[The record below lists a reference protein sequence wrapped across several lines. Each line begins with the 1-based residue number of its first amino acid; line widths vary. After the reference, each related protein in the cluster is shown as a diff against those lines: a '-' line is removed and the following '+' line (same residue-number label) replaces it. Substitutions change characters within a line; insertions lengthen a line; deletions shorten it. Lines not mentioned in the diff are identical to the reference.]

1 MSAPSFSV
9 GRKKP
14 SPVAVG
20 RPVPPPPSFDDSE
33 LRRRLR
39 ELEGRVIPQFDPSAL
54 QARLAELEGRQAPM
68 FDPSDLQRQIR
79 ELGQRPGR
87 DDFMS
92 IERQLQDL
100 RNRDVPQFDP
110 SALQAQ
116 IGGLQ
121 RQLGNIPQFDDSAL
135 RDRLQALEG
144 REIPQFDASGLQ
156 SQIGGL
162 EDRLANLPQFD
173 PTQLQQGIAGLEDRL
188 ANIPQFDPS
197 QLQQQIQANRDLL
210 GNIPQFDDTAL
221 KNRLQA
227 LEGREVPQFDDSALR
242 DRLQALE
249 GREIPQFDPT
259 QLQQGIAGLEDRLAN
274 MPKFDPS
281 DLQSQ
286 IGGLQDRLA
295 NLPQFDPSQ
304 LQAGIQGL
312 SERISNL
319 PQFDPSALQNRLAE
333 LEGRQAPTFN
343 PEDFREQFLNIA
355 REGIDIPQAPQIDRE
370 ALIKDITGRIQ
381 VPKPPSIDR
390 ESIIRDIQDRIK
402 LPTPGRP
409 FDPSRLQE
417 RLANLES
424 RETPRFDPTK
434 LRERLAALENREPA
448 PVAPAFDPSGL
459 QARLQALESRK
470 PVAPPPAFDPSRL
483 QARLDALESREP
495 VAAPS
500 AFDPSSLQERLAALE
515 NRQPVA
521 PPVFDTSS
529 IDQRFEDIARQLAEL
544 QSAQA
549 QPSTD
554 PVVPPVQPLPVEPV
568 APPETPL
575 PIQPPGDLDLGIKQ
589 DRPDPR
595 DFAKPL
601 PGGGT
606 IYDELPLKRP
616 LPGGDFQVISGG
628 QRLLPSPFANSSPEE
643 IARRKEQQ
651 SLSGQISSATK
662 DFFAAFPDAPKAPQ
676 MMTADMQSY
685 TDPIT
690 GEFTQGSGSMA
701 RYRSKLKAYLDA
713 NPAAQA
719 SYNENVLTPQ
729 KRLIDLRGGPKQGP
743 VLTPIGIP
751 TIKPGVG
758 QPIVPGTSPFTP
770 KGLTGE
776 ELLKLPDEELKKYI
790 PTETLPTVGFQPPK
804 FFTPT
809 PEQFRKRLQDDIEFQ
824 AGLKPGDRGFGGRRY
839 SLVDDKTRLLGPGV
853 GMPTRPTPPI
863 SIGGPGGGKDDLVF
877 PGGSPTFNERGETF
891 VPPSVGGI
899 STSEEDFSNLTD
911 EDIRRRV
918 QQMAYVGMGP
928 EVERQKQRNIERMQQ
943 QRAQQR
949 AQKGLPAYE
958 DRMQDVV
965 PTTNPV
971 ATPTGDPAAPPPAPT
986 IPTPPGSVDPI
997 IMGQTA
1003 DEVVTD
1009 PLIRALYFGTPDQP
1023 GFFNQL
1029 QQVGAN
1035 LLGAQAPGTEYDPS
1049 MTEKFFN
1056 PFEDQVVQQTV
1067 EDVLKAGEQRDI
1079 AQRAQDIGR
1088 GGLSAFGSRAR
1099 LTADERQEALGRG
1112 LGKAL
1117 AGIRQSG
1124 FSEAQ
1129 RTGLSEFDRQYGRDI
1144 SQLYRPLD
1152 ILRGIGGLL
1161 PGYQAAGTNLRT
1173 TYGMPQDPSALGLG
1187 AALSAYSSFA
1197 PQTGAAYNAYANTA
1211 GQG

>member
-1 MSAPSFSV
+1 MAIIGKLMGARPSMSAP
-9 GRKKP
+9 RAAPKP
-14 SPVAVG
+14 APVSS
-20 RPVPPPPSFDDSE
+20 RPSFDF
-33 LRRRLR
+33 LT
-39 ELEGRVIPQFDPSAL
+39 GGQPKQTIPADAFDRDALIQDILSKIQVPSAPVFDPTGL
-54 QARLAELEGRQAPM
+54 QARLAELEGRKAPVFDTSALEKQIAELQNREAPV
-68 FDPSDLQRQIR
+68 FDPSELQKQISDLR
-79 ELGQRPGR
+79 QRPSR

-100 RNRDVPQFDP
+100 RN
-110 SALQAQ
+110 
-116 IGGLQ
+116 
-121 RQLGNIPQFDDSAL
+121 
-135 RDRLQALEG
+135 

-162 EDRLANLPQFD
+162 E
-173 PTQLQQGIAGLEDRL
+173 ERL
-188 ANIPQFDPS
+188 ANI
-197 QLQQQIQANRDLL
+197 
-210 GNIPQFDDTAL
+210 
-221 KNRLQA
+221 
-227 LEGREVPQFDDSALR
+227 
-242 DRLQALE
+242 
-249 GREIPQFDPT
+249 
-259 QLQQGIAGLEDRLAN
+259 
-274 MPKFDPS
+274 
-281 DLQSQ
+281 
-286 IGGLQDRLA
+286 
-295 NLPQFDPSQ
+295 PQFDPSQ

-355 REGIDIPQAPQIDRE
+355 REGIDIPQAPTIDRE
-370 ALIKDITGRIQ
+370 ELVRDITGRIKQ
-381 VPKPPSIDR
+381 P
-390 ESIIRDIQDRIK
+390 
-402 LPTPGRP
+402 RP

-417 RLANLES
+417 RLA
-424 RETPRFDPTK
+424 
-434 LRERLAALENREPA
+434 ALENREPTTIKE
-448 PVAPAFDPSGL
+448 L
-459 QARLQALESRK
+459 
-470 PVAPPPAFDPSRL
+470 FDPSRL
-483 QARLDALESREP
+483 QARLDALEGREP
-495 VAAPS
+495 VAAPP

-601 PGGGT
+601 PEGGT

-701 RYRSKLKAYLDA
+701 GYRSKLKAYLDA

-729 KRLIDLRGGPKQGP
+729 KRLIELRGGPKQGP
-743 VLTPIGIP
+743 VLTPIGVP

-758 QPIVPGTSPFTP
+758 QFSTYGPGYGIVQRPSPA
-770 KGLTGE
+770 GE
-776 ELLKLPDEELKKYI
+776 FFGPDGK
-790 PTETLPTVGFQPPK
+790 
-804 FFTPT
+804 
-809 PEQFRKRLQDDIEFQ
+809 
-824 AGLKPGDRGFGGRRY
+824 
-839 SLVDDKTRLLGPGV
+839 LVDSG
-853 GMPTRPTPPI
+853 RPQPPI
-863 SIGGPGGGKDDLVF
+863 SIGGPGGGVGNMLAISPGGPIPVSGGGREDLVF

-891 VPPSVGGI
+891 VPPPQPPRVPLSERTDIFGAGKRYDPANLPEGFSFDAPSDGI
-899 STSEEDFSNLTD
+899 YN
-911 EDIRRRV
+911 
-918 QQMAYVGMGP
+918 MAMPPPGFVYAYGP
-928 EVERQKQRNIERMQQ
+928 DGERQAVPSGEPGAAEMRDRPSFSFGPG
-943 QRAQQR
+943 
-949 AQKGLPAYE
+949 GLTP
-958 DRMQDVV
+958 
-965 PTTNPV
+965 PPPS
-971 ATPTGDPAAPPPAPT
+971 TPTGPSEIPVADIAPDPVTTPAPVTPPASTTVAANQPPAAPPPVST
-986 IPTPPGSVDPI
+986 IPTPPGTVDPV
-997 IMGQTA
+997 IMGQVA
-1003 DEVVTD
+1003 DEKISD
-1009 PLIRALYFGTPDQP
+1009 PLLRALYFGTPDQP

-1056 PFEDQVVQQTV
+1056 PFEDRVVQQTI

-1099 LTADERQEALGRG
+1099 LTASERQEDLGRG
-1112 LGKAL
+1112 LAKQL
-1117 AGIRQSG
+1117 ANIRQSG

-1144 SQLYRPLD
+1144 NQLYRPLD
-1152 ILRGIGGLL
+1152 VLRGIGGLL

-1173 TYGMPQDPSALGLG
+1173 TYGMPSDPSALGLG
-1187 AALSAYSSFA
+1187 AAIGAYTSLA
-1197 PQTGAAYNAYANTA
+1197 PQTGSAFDSYGQTT

>member
-1 MSAPSFSV
+1 
-9 GRKKP
+9 
-14 SPVAVG
+14 
-20 RPVPPPPSFDDSE
+20 
-33 LRRRLR
+33 
-39 ELEGRVIPQFDPSAL
+39 
-54 QARLAELEGRQAPM
+54 
-68 FDPSDLQRQIR
+68 
-79 ELGQRPGR
+79 
-87 DDFMS
+87 
-92 IERQLQDL
+92 
-100 RNRDVPQFDP
+100 
-110 SALQAQ
+110 
-116 IGGLQ
+116 
-121 RQLGNIPQFDDSAL
+121 
-135 RDRLQALEG
+135 
-144 REIPQFDASGLQ
+144 
-156 SQIGGL
+156 
-162 EDRLANLPQFD
+162 
-173 PTQLQQGIAGLEDRL
+173 
-188 ANIPQFDPS
+188 
-197 QLQQQIQANRDLL
+197 
-210 GNIPQFDDTAL
+210 
-221 KNRLQA
+221 
-227 LEGREVPQFDDSALR
+227 
-242 DRLQALE
+242 
-249 GREIPQFDPT
+249 
-259 QLQQGIAGLEDRLAN
+259 
-274 MPKFDPS
+274 
-281 DLQSQ
+281 
-286 IGGLQDRLA
+286 
-295 NLPQFDPSQ
+295 
-304 LQAGIQGL
+304 
-312 SERISNL
+312 
-319 PQFDPSALQNRLAE
+319 
-333 LEGRQAPTFN
+333 
-343 PEDFREQFLNIA
+343 
-355 REGIDIPQAPQIDRE
+355 
-370 ALIKDITGRIQ
+370 
-381 VPKPPSIDR
+381 
-390 ESIIRDIQDRIK
+390 
-402 LPTPGRP
+402 
-409 FDPSRLQE
+409 
-417 RLANLES
+417 
-424 RETPRFDPTK
+424 
-434 LRERLAALENREPA
+434 
-448 PVAPAFDPSGL
+448 
-459 QARLQALESRK
+459 
-470 PVAPPPAFDPSRL
+470 
-483 QARLDALESREP
+483 
-495 VAAPS
+495 
-500 AFDPSSLQERLAALE
+500 PSSLQERLAALE

-891 VPPSVGGI
+891 VPPS
-899 STSEEDFSNLTD
+899 
-911 EDIRRRV
+911 
-918 QQMAYVGMGP
+918 
-928 EVERQKQRNIERMQQ
+928 
-943 QRAQQR
+943 
-949 AQKGLPAYE
+949 
-958 DRMQDVV
+958 
-965 PTTNPV
+965 
-971 ATPTGDPAAPPPAPT
+971 
-986 IPTPPGSVDPI
+986 
-997 IMGQTA
+997 
-1003 DEVVTD
+1003 
-1009 PLIRALYFGTPDQP
+1009 
-1023 GFFNQL
+1023 
-1029 QQVGAN
+1029 
-1035 LLGAQAPGTEYDPS
+1035 
-1049 MTEKFFN
+1049 
-1056 PFEDQVVQQTV
+1056 
-1067 EDVLKAGEQRDI
+1067 
-1079 AQRAQDIGR
+1079 
-1088 GGLSAFGSRAR
+1088 
-1099 LTADERQEALGRG
+1099 
-1112 LGKAL
+1112 
-1117 AGIRQSG
+1117 
-1124 FSEAQ
+1124 
-1129 RTGLSEFDRQYGRDI
+1129 
-1144 SQLYRPLD
+1144 
-1152 ILRGIGGLL
+1152 
-1161 PGYQAAGTNLRT
+1161 
-1173 TYGMPQDPSALGLG
+1173 
-1187 AALSAYSSFA
+1187 
-1197 PQTGAAYNAYANTA
+1197 
-1211 GQG
+1211 